1 MMEDPLPHPLTR
13 APLLGPPV
21 GTGLALGVPIREAAA
36 AAVAVAVAVF
46 GPRSLSHWKRSSGQS
61 WRQRLGLS
69 VEEPQSSQL

>member
-36 AAVAVAVAVF
+36 AAVAVF